1 MNNRKTSQTGIDFIK
16 QFEGKKLTAYK
27 DIAGLWTIGYGH
39 LIKPNEGHLIGAT
52 ITEAQAE
59 QLLRDDLKQFENGV
73 NQTITQVKLTQN
85 QFDALVS
92 LAFNIGV
99 SAFRN
104 SSLARNINAKL
115 PAADIR
121 ARWIVW
127 NKARVNGVLQQVRGL
142 TRRREAEIEMYF
154 GTKKK

>member
-1 MNNRKTSQTGIDFIK
+1 MNNRRTSQAGIDFIK

-39 LIKPNEGHLIGAT
+39 LIKPNESYLIGAT
-52 ITEAQAE
+52 ITEAEAE
-59 QLLRDDLKQFENGV
+59 KLLRDDLKQFENAV
-73 NQTITQVKLTQN
+73 NQTITEIKLTQN

-104 SSLARNINAKL
+104 SSLVRNINAKL
-115 PAADIR
+115 PASDIR
-121 ARWIVW
+121 GRWIVW
-127 NKARVNGVLQQVRGL
+127 NKARVNGVLQEVKGL

-154 GTKKK
+154 GSKKK